1 MEHDLWPSSWSK
13 FSFSFFLTCL
23 IDIVLLEDLIEIV
36 KLKILIIIIY
46 NTWDANH
53 LMSL

>member
-1 MEHDLWPSSWSK
+1 MIFGHLVGVN
-13 FSFSFFLTCL
+13 FFFFFLTCL
-23 IDIVLLEDLIEIV
+23 IDIILLEDLIEIV